1 VRGIEN
7 ERVDPNLEL
16 ERSEDDRAG
25 YEPPARYDIQIR
37 FRATPS
43 GLGRSIRQPPPPPE
57 PAFRPGGESGAP
69 RIETNSPPSALT
81 SPQPITP

>member
-1 VRGIEN
+1 MLGIEN

-43 GLGRSIRQPPPPPE
+43 GLGRSIRQGPP
-57 PAFRPGGESGAP
+57 
-69 RIETNSPPSALT
+69 
-81 SPQPITP
+81 